1 MLIVV
6 AFLFAKLIKFCGNN
20 ERYLYNSCYF
30 EKIMYICKNIIEFL
44 KMIRDKQLDNYRAL
58 VMIHMVCVI
67 HVIYWLGNF
76 FPMQS
81 LTLFAMSSV
90 FFISGAAMK
99 YSHPKSNASLLLN
112 RFKRVLLPYY
122 IYACLCVC
130 ILICVCVIPKLSV
143 FTKFSIL
150 HYSIKD
156 FLEILFVQG
165 IPGIKMV
172 YHIWFIIP
180 YLIITCSFNYQKQ
193 IINKYSWKYVLINIL
208 VIAAL
213 YFLKVYDVDYKSFTY
228 IQSVF
233 YDTSLNVL
241 AYNVFFVIGY
251 LYYKKITT
259 HKLFTICLV
268 SFLLFLFFTGFSLP
282 DLQIHKNPPDIIFV
296 LYNIGIICLLG
307 ILFSKITIPD
317 NHLLKW
323 WNNNGYTIY
332 LYQNLVFVI
341 YQRFFFYHL
350 CSYVYNV
357 YVRIIVSFFMLFVG
371 TMIISIFSVTIEKY
385 IFKIFYSK
393 NNNIHVQD

>member
-1 MLIVV
+1 
-6 AFLFAKLIKFCGNN
+6 
-20 ERYLYNSCYF
+20 
-30 EKIMYICKNIIEFL
+30 
-44 KMIRDKQLDNYRAL
+44 MIRDKQLDNYRAL

-67 HVIYWLGNF
+67 HVIYWLGIF

-81 LTLFAMSSV
+81 FTLFAMSSV

-130 ILICVCVIPKLSV
+130 ILICVCFIPKLSV

-193 IINKYSWKYVLINIL
+193 IINKYSWKYVLINIM

-251 LYYKKITT
+251 LYYKKMEI
-259 HKLFTICLV
+259 KMMALVGLF
-268 SFLLFLFFTGFSLP
+268 SFMILSVLSHFHFP
-282 DLQIHKNPPDIIFV
+282 DLQVHKFPPDLLFI
-296 LYNIGIICLLG
+296 LYNIGVLCFLG
-307 ILFSKITIPD
+307 ILFSKITIPEIR
-317 NHLLKW
+317 LLKW
-323 WNNNGYTIY
+323 WNKNGYTIY
-332 LYQNLVFVI
+332 LYQNLVFLI
-341 YQRFFFYHL
+341 Y
-350 CSYVYNV
+350 
-357 YVRIIVSFFMLFVG
+357 I
-371 TMIISIFSVTIEKY
+371 
-385 IFKIFYSK
+385 IFYNRYVVGLFDVIIIKLIICFFVILFSSTFFSFLIVPIENYVINLILHK
-393 NNNIHVQD
+393 K

>member
-1 MLIVV
+1 
-6 AFLFAKLIKFCGNN
+6 
-20 ERYLYNSCYF
+20 
-30 EKIMYICKNIIEFL
+30 
-44 KMIRDKQLDNYRAL
+44 MIRDKQLDNYRAL

-67 HVIYWLGNF
+67 HVIYWLGIF

-81 LTLFAMSSV
+81 FTLFAMSSV

-99 YSHPKSNASLLLN
+99 YSHPKSTASLLLN

-130 ILICVCVIPKLSV
+130 ILICVCFIPKLSV

-208 VIAAL
+208 VIAVL

-251 LYYKKITT
+251 LYYKKMEI
-259 HKLFTICLV
+259 KMMALVGLF
-268 SFLLFLFFTGFSLP
+268 SFMILSVLSHFHFP
-282 DLQIHKNPPDIIFV
+282 DLQVHKFPPDLLFI
-296 LYNIGIICLLG
+296 LYNIEVLCFLG
-307 ILFSKITIPD
+307 ILFSKITIPEIR
-317 NHLLKW
+317 LLKW
-323 WNNNGYTIY
+323 WNKNGYTIY
-332 LYQNLVFVI
+332 LYQNLVFLI
-341 YQRFFFYHL
+341 Y
-350 CSYVYNV
+350 
-357 YVRIIVSFFMLFVG
+357 I
-371 TMIISIFSVTIEKY
+371 
-385 IFKIFYSK
+385 IFYNRYIVGLFDDIIIKLIICFFVILFSSTFFSFLIVPIENYVINLILHK
-393 NNNIHVQD
+393 K